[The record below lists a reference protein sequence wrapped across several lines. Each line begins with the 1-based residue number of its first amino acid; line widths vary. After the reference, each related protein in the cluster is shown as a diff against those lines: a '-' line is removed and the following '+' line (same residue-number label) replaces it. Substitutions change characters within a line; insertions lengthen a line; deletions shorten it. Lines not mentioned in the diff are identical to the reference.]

1 MQCTNAV
8 FDFAPSDPSL
18 CGKSVAAQVYFAG
31 AVAVLAAR
39 STLDF
44 EYLHMGKVRIAD
56 GKRDHPLAAAARA
69 KKREFTAPP
78 HLVDLPAYLAR
89 LDLLARVNFV
99 DDELVATERRA
110 LSSAAL

>member
-1 MQCTNAV
+1 LIHREVFKCT
-8 FDFAPSDPSL
+8 FGFTPSDPRTY
-18 CGKSVAAQVYFAG
+18 GKRGVVAQVYFAG

-44 EYLHMGKVRIAD
+44 EYLHMGKVRLAD

-69 KKREFTAPP
+69 RKREFTAPP

-99 DDELVATERRA
+99 DDEHVAA
-110 LSSAAL
+110 